1 MNKESQMSA
10 KDEHAPSTASQVRG
24 DIQRG
29 LTGDKRPGLDP
40 AAAPMETDA
49 EAGGSPPTQEEIDMA
64 RADQR
69 TSTPSDN
76 MQMKSR
82 NFDTAMLHAEGTLE
96 KKPSLPAM
104 VPVIV
109 VVLVVAAIILGVMLR

>member
-1 MNKESQMSA
+1 MNKESHMSA

-29 LTGDKRPGLDP
+29 LTGDKRPGFDP

-49 EAGGSPPTQEEIDMA
+49 EAGGSSATQEEIDMA

-69 TSTPSDN
+69 SEMPSDD

-82 NFDTAMLHAEGTLE
+82 NFDTAMLQTEGTLE
-96 KKPSLPAM
+96 TRPSLPAM

-109 VVLVVAAIILGVMLR
+109 VGLVVAAIILGVLLR